1 MFNVFRTIKVDK
13 LLSKLLQ
20 QPDIYADFEFLAFWQ
35 TQYNNM
41 NAVNLFF
48 AWIKVKNQLNRVPD
62 HHVHIHSF
70 RASLSYNSLSYHFLM
85 FWSSLQIFK
94 YISFNKTMTQL
105 SSTLG
110 RCAKDILGFAVMFF
124 IVFFAYAQL
133 GYLLFGTEVDS
144 FSTFVK
150 CM

>member
-1 MFNVFRTIKVDK
+1 MFALI
-13 LLSKLLQ
+13 
-20 QPDIYADFEFLAFWQ
+20 
-35 TQYNNM
+35 
-41 NAVNLFF
+41 LF
-48 AWIKVKNQLNRVPD
+48 V
-62 HHVHIHSF
+62 
-70 RASLSYNSLSYHFLM
+70 
-85 FWSSLQIFK
+85 SLQIFK

-110 RCAKDILGFAVMFF
+110 RCAKDILGFAIMFF

-133 GYLLFGTEVDS
+133 GYLLFGTEVES